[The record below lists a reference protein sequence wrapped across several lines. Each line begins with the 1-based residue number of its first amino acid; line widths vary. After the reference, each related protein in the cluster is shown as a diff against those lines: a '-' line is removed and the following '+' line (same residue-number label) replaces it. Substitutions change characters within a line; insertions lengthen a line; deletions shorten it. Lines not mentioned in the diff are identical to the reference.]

1 MTATKIAQEADTM
14 KKTTAILAAALAM
27 TACNKS
33 EILGLGIVSEELIIM
48 VFAWG
53 AYLLNSTGKR
63 IYYPILG
70 IY

>member
-1 MTATKIAQEADTM
+1 MTAAKIAQEADTM
-14 KKTTAILAAALAM
+14 KKREHTRSGNLSGCFLA
-27 TACNKS
+27 
-33 EILGLGIVSEELIIM
+33 SEELIIM

-53 AYLLNSTGKR
+53 AYLLSSTGKR